1 MADIVDALTYLLQ
14 INDENFNLTLE
25 SRLLL
30 LQIVN
35 LDQQCLNLLLLLL
48 QASSVLA
55 ATV

>member
-1 MADIVDALTYLLQ
+1 VTYLLQ